1 MTDSNDYV
9 TGYILEGLNEKQQ
22 KAVIHRDGP
31 CLIISG
37 AGTGK
42 TKVLTH
48 RIAYLINVYNI
59 PPENILALTF
69 TKSATEEM
77 KGRIIYFVGES
88 SPVWIYTF
96 HSLATKILRIELK
109 SEDKQFVIYDSEDQL
124 KVVKNAIKIL
134 GFEESEYNVSDIL
147 EYISKLKREM
157 ISSEEAIALAE
168 DEKSRNIGFIY
179 KQYNFILKN
188 YSAFDFD
195 DLLTQLINLFVDDKY
210 ILEKYQERFQYI
222 LVDEYHDTC
231 PLQDRLLQM
240 LSDKHRNLFVVG
252 DPDQSIYSWRGA
264 TIENILTFEQRYN
277 AKVIKLELNYR
288 SGKNILDAA
297 NSLIKHNTKTIPK
310 VLVPART
317 EEGKIIEY
325 YGANETAEAE
335 YIVKEIQKYHKEQ
348 LVPYSEI
355 SILYRLNL
363 MSRVYE
369 EALAKA
375 GIPYKIYG
383 GIQFFERQEIKDILA
398 YLKVITYNDKI
409 ALHRILN
416 IPPRSLGVQSQ
427 LKIFEFIEEQK
438 IDLFEAIHSK
448 DIILTPKSK
457 GSLILFSKMLSE
469 FGAISDSLLVA
480 ELIEQILN
488 KTKYLEWLAQQ
499 SPKQE
504 AEDRIQNVMELL
516 SIAKSRPDISLREF
530 LDEISLLTLS
540 TESLPDSNDKVNLM
554 TLHNSKGREF
564 SIVFLVGLNE
574 GILPHFSSR
583 ENIDE
588 LEEERRL
595 CYVGLTRSK
604 DIVYL
609 CRTGFRNVLGNHTHL
624 KSSRF
629 IREILPT
636 INCLS

>member
-1 MTDSNDYV
+1 MTDSNEYIADYL
-9 TGYILEGLNEKQQ
+9 LEGLNEKQ
-22 KAVIHRDGP
+22 KEAVVHKDGS
-31 CLIISG
+31 CLVIAG
-37 AGTGK
+37 PGTGK

-48 RIAYLINVYNI
+48 RIAYLINAYNI
-59 PPENILALTF
+59 PSANILALTF
-69 TKSATEEM
+69 TKAATSEM
-77 KGRIIYFVGES
+77 KERVIYLLGNDV
-88 SPVWIYTF
+88 PVWIYTF

-109 SEDKQFVIYDSEDQL
+109 SEDKEFVIYDTEDQL
-124 KVVKNAIKIL
+124 KVVKNTIKIL
-134 GFEESEYNVSDIL
+134 GFEESEYNASDIL

-168 DEKSRNIGFIY
+168 DEKSRNIAFIY
-179 KQYNFILKN
+179 RQYNFILKN

-195 DLLTQLINLFVDDKY
+195 DLLTQLINLFIDNKD

-288 SGKNILDAA
+288 SAKNILNAA

-310 VLVPART
+310 VLTPART

-335 YIVKEIQKYHKEQ
+335 YIVKEIQKYHNEQ
-348 LVPYSEI
+348 LISYSEFT
-355 SILYRLNL
+355 ILYRLNA

-369 EALAKA
+369 DSLNKS
-375 GIPYKIYG
+375 GIPYKIFG
-383 GIQFFERQEIKDILA
+383 AIQFWERQEIKDILA
-398 YLKVITYNDKI
+398 YLRAIVLKDEIS
-409 ALHRILN
+409 LRRIIN
-416 IPPRSLGVQSQ
+416 IPPRSLGIQSQ
-427 LKIFEFIEEQK
+427 LKIFEFAEQHR
-438 IDLFEAIHSK
+438 ISLFEAVCSK
-448 DIILTPKSK
+448 EIILAPKSK
-457 GSLILFSKMLSE
+457 GSLILFSKMIDE
-469 FGAISDSLLVA
+469 FGAIADSVSVG
-480 ELIEQILN
+480 ELIEQILS
-488 KTKYLEWLAQQ
+488 KTKYLEWLSEQ
-499 SPKQE
+499 SPKE
-504 AEDRIQNVMELL
+504 TSKDRINNVMELL
-516 SIAKSRPDISLREF
+516 SYAKARGDISLLQF
-530 LDEISLLTLS
+530 LDEISLLTLN
-540 TESLPDSNDKVNLM
+540 TETISDTNDKVNLM
-554 TLHNSKGREF
+554 TLHNSKGKEF

-574 GILPHFSSR
+574 GILPHFNSR
-583 ENIDE
+583 EDIDE

-595 CYVGLTRSK
+595 CYVGVTRSK
-604 DIVYL
+604 DIVYI

-629 IREILPT
+629 IKEIF
-636 INCLS
+636 SESK